1 MTEFLNL
8 LELEGLAR
16 GRLQR
21 NAADYFAGGACD
33 EITLGENRRLLEA
46 IRIYYRVLVDV
57 SAVDPSVTLLG
68 RRYPTPILVAPMAF
82 QRLAHPDGEL
92 AAARAAGAIG
102 APLVLSTF
110 STASL
115 EAVKRASTGPLW
127 FQLYVHKDR
136 GLTRSLVERAEAAG
150 YEALMLTVDVPVL
163 GRRERD
169 LRNAF
174 QLPPDLRLANLGPD
188 GRASLP
194 AVQDDSALAAY
205 FAGLHDASLT
215 WRDMD
220 WLRSLTRLPLVL
232 KGVVRADDAL
242 RAVDH
247 GAAGIVVSNHGGRQ
261 LDTAVASIA
270 ALPRIAEAVG
280 DRLDVLV
287 DGGIRRG
294 TDVLKA
300 LALGARAVLIG
311 RPVLWGLA
319 LDGEAGARRVLE
331 LLRDELL
338 QAMQLAGAPRIGAIT
353 PDLLTGAEPSPPPA
367 HR

>member
-1 MTEFLNL
+1 MTGFLNL
-8 LELEGLAR
+8 LDLEGLAR
-16 GRLQR
+16 GCLSRS
-21 NAADYFAGGACD
+21 AADYFAGGACD
-33 EITLGENRRLLEA
+33 EITLSENRRLLEA
-46 IRIYYRVLVDV
+46 FRIYYRVLVDV

-82 QRLAHPDGEL
+82 HSLAHSDGEL
-92 AAARAAGAIG
+92 ATARAAGALG
-102 APLVLSTF
+102 APLILSTF
-110 STASL
+110 STASI
-115 EAVKRASTGPLW
+115 EDVRRASTGPLW

-136 GLTRSLVERAEAAG
+136 ALTRSLVERAEAAG

-174 QLPPDLRLANLGPD
+174 QLPPELRLANLGPD
-188 GRASLP
+188 GLAALP

-215 WRDMD
+215 WRDID
-220 WLRSLTRLPLVL
+220 WLASLTRLPLVL
-232 KGVVRADDAL
+232 KGVVRVDDAR

-247 GAAGIVVSNHGGRQ
+247 GASGIVVSNHGGRQ

-280 DRLDVLV
+280 DRIEVLV

-300 LALGARAVLIG
+300 LALGARAILIG

-331 LLRDELL
+331 LLRDELV
-338 QAMQLAGAPRIGAIT
+338 QAMQLAGAPDVASIT
-353 PDLLTGAEPSPPPA
+353 ADLLTGGG
-367 HR
+367 